1 MHFMKPQHLLIP
13 ALPLAW
19 LLFLVGCANN
29 EVVLCPS
36 ASVLS
41 DTANLTVF
49 RTGAPIDP
57 SGEAYTIA
65 ITGVNSACHY
75 NKGAREIP
83 TDMSFAVRASRAP
96 SADGADYRVPYYFAL
111 TQGDRILSKKNATL
125 TVRFAP
131 GSATATQTV
140 SLDETVINLEEG
152 HPATDYQLL
161 VGFQLSDAD
170 RAYNQKRGRFTP

>member
-1 MHFMKPQHLLIP
+1 MKSQHLLVP
-13 ALPLAW
+13 ALALTGA
-19 LLFLVGCANN
+19 LFLAGCANS

-41 DTANLTVF
+41 DTAQLTVF
-49 RTGAPIDP
+49 RPGAPIDP

-65 ITGVNSACHY
+65 MTGVKTSCHY
-75 NKGAREIP
+75 TKGASEIP
-83 TDMSFAVRASRAP
+83 TDLSFTVRASRAP
-96 SADGADYRVPYYFAL
+96 SADGADYQVPYYYAL
-111 TQGDRILSKKNATL
+111 TQGDRILSKKNAML
-125 TVRFAP
+125 EVHFAP
-131 GSATATQTV
+131 GSAVATQTV
-140 SLDETVINLEEG
+140 TLDETVINLEEG